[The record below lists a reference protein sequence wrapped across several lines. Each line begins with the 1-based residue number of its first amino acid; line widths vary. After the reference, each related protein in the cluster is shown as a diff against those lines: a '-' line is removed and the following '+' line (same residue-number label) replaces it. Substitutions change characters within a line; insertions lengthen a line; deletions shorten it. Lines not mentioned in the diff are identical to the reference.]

1 MQIKFLSLDNLI
13 LLFIIFF
20 TTTIFTHSDELVIEI
35 DNPKFSEKGLDDRIY
50 EIKAKKGHKYENDL
64 ELFIIEG
71 KFKTNKNGKWIYLK
85 ADKGNF
91 SQIKNFIE
99 LKENIIFYTD
109 DGEEIKSNHA
119 TFDMQND
126 IINLMEDVSH
136 KNLTGL
142 IISDSS
148 IITNNF
154 NEINYSGNVVSILNN
169 EN

>member
-1 MQIKFLSLDNLI
+1 MSLDNLI

-20 TTTIFTHSDELVIEI
+20 NTTIFTHSDELVIEI

-85 ADKGNF
+85 AEKGNF

-99 LKENIIFYTD
+99 L
-109 DGEEIKSNHA
+109 
-119 TFDMQND
+119 
-126 IINLMEDVSH
+126 
-136 KNLTGL
+136 
-142 IISDSS
+142 
-148 IITNNF
+148 
-154 NEINYSGNVVSILNN
+154 N
-169 EN
+169 ENFLYR